1 MQEKRCI
8 NMLLKKNKTSTL
20 HKRGEGQYE
29 NNNININII
38 HRRRNYHDGMDSQ
51 DIQQVNR
58 SKLMSYKKLFWGY
71 VTLNVIWGFLY
82 GIYLGGKQ
90 VQVKDRISEYKFSD
104 RMQEMIKYYENKNK
118 EQVA

>member
-8 NMLLKKNKTSTL
+8 NILLKNKTSTL
-20 HKRGEGQYE
+20 RKRGEGQYE

-38 HRRRNYHDGMDSQ
+38 HRRRTYHDGMDSQ
-51 DIQQVNR
+51 DIQQINR

-90 VQVKDRISEYKFSD
+90 VQASDRISEFKFSD
-104 RMQEMIKYYENKNK
+104 KMQEMIKYYENKNK

>member
-1 MQEKRCI
+1 
-8 NMLLKKNKTSTL
+8 MLLKKNKTSTL
-20 HKRGEGQYE
+20 RKRGERQYE

-38 HRRRNYHDGMDSQ
+38 HRRRTYHDGMDPQ
-51 DIQQVNR
+51 DIQQVNG

-71 VTLNVIWGFLY
+71 LTLNIIWGFLY

-104 RMQEMIKYYENKNK
+104 KMQEMVKYYENKNK
-118 EQVA
+118 EQVAWWSKS

>member
-8 NMLLKKNKTSTL
+8 NILLKNKTSTL
-20 HKRGEGQYE
+20 RKRGEGQYE

-38 HRRRNYHDGMDSQ
+38 HRRRTYHDGMDSQ
-51 DIQQVNR
+51 DIQQINR

-90 VQVKDRISEYKFSD
+90 VQASDRISEIKFSD
-104 RMQEMIKYYENKNK
+104 KMQEMIKYYENKNK
-118 EQVA
+118 EKVA

>member
-8 NMLLKKNKTSTL
+8 NILLKNKTSTL
-20 HKRGEGQYE
+20 RKRGEGQYE

-38 HRRRNYHDGMDSQ
+38 HRRRTYHDRMGSQ
-51 DIQQVNR
+51 DVQNNGRTI
-58 SKLMSYKKLFWGY
+58 MSYKKLFWGY

-90 VQVKDRISEYKFSD
+90 VQANDRISEFKFSD
-104 RMQEMIKYYENKNK
+104 KMQEIVKYYENKNK

>member
-1 MQEKRCI
+1 
-8 NMLLKKNKTSTL
+8 MLLKKIRL
-20 HKRGEGQYE
+20 VPYIKRGEGQYE